1 MTTEHVSYSKRIVA
15 LAIAGLVLAGC
26 EVGPDYRRPAFPVPP
41 RYSEG
46 FEPRRTAQ
54 VATTGGR
61 AQDLTVGHDVAADW
75 WALFRSP
82 ALTDLVVTALRDNP
96 GVDAAKEAIRN
107 ADELTLAQYSG
118 LLPAVSGTF
127 ARTYDQLPLAEDGV
141 TPGSPGGGTI
151 SAHFYTA
158 ELSPISYNLDVWGG
172 IRRGIEQRRALAA
185 YERSTLEA
193 TDLTLTANV
202 VSTAVTIASLERQIQ
217 LEQGLVGYSRR
228 YLATLQVQFQTG
240 AVNGTDVALQQTQV
254 AQYEAL
260 IPPLRTTLE
269 QDRHLLAAYL
279 GRTPADAALP
289 RLDLDALSLPPE
301 LPLSLPAS
309 LLDHRPDV
317 RQAEANLHASTAAI
331 GVAVANR
338 LPQLSIQASLGS
350 AAVGAQDLFTGGG
363 GLSSFILQA
372 VQPIFQG
379 GLLLHQQRAAEA
391 TARQDAALWRQTAIG
406 AYQQVADVL
415 SAIRNDSD
423 ELTEDLAAAQAAKHA
438 LALAEMQYR
447 LGGVA
452 LLTVLTAE
460 VNYQN
465 SSIALVRAQ
474 AARFTDSAALFTAL
488 GGGWWNRNDIPPP
501 PPGVFPSLL
510 PWSAS

>member
-1 MTTEHVSYSKRIVA
+1 M
-15 LAIAGLVLAGC
+15 LAGC
-26 EVGPDYRRPAFPVPP
+26 EVGPDYRRPGFAVPP

-46 FEPRRTAQ
+46 LEPRRTAA

-61 AQDLTVGHDVAADW
+61 AQNLTVGQDVAADW

-82 ALTDLVVTALRDNP
+82 ALTGLVVTALRDNP
-96 GVDAAKEAIRN
+96 GVDAAREALRN
-107 ADELTLAQYSG
+107 AEELALAQYSG

-127 ARTYDQLPLAEDGV
+127 SRTYEQVPAAEEGV
-141 TPGSPGGGTI
+141 QPGTEGLGTI
-151 SAHFYTA
+151 SAHFYQA
-158 ELSPISYNLDVWGG
+158 ELSPIAYNVDVWGG
-172 IRRGIEQRRALAA
+172 IRRGIEERRAIAD
-185 YERSTLEA
+185 YQRSYLEA
-193 TDLTLTANV
+193 TDLALTANV
-202 VSTAVTIASLERQIQ
+202 VATAVAIASLERQIVLQQQ
-217 LEQGLVGYSRR
+217 LVAYGQR
-228 YLATLQVQFQTG
+228 YLATLRVQFQTG
-240 AVNGTDVALQQTQV
+240 AVNGTDVALEQTTV
-254 AQYEAL
+254 AQEEAV

-279 GRTPADAALP
+279 GRTPEAGDLPPIDLASLALP
-289 RLDLDALSLPPE
+289 PD

-317 RQAEANLHASTAAI
+317 LEAEANLHASTAAI

-338 LPQLSIQASLGS
+338 LPQISIQATLGS

-363 GLSSFILQA
+363 GLSSFLLQA

-423 ELTEDLAAAQAAKHA
+423 ELAEDLAAEQAARRA
-438 LALAEMQYR
+438 LDLAEMQYR

-460 VNYQN
+460 VSYQN
-465 SSIALVRAQ
+465 SAIALVRAQ
-474 AARFTDSAALFTAL
+474 AARFADSAALFTAL

-501 PPGVFPSLL
+501 PPGVLPSLL